1 MPCNAPCTV
10 VATNARFDNVAH
22 MTELVPTR
30 RGQVEGRDIFIF
42 DGLVSNDELK
52 QYVDALE
59 RAPFTR
65 TEFAKPETAESKHWV
80 TELPLAN
87 LAQLSL
93 WQLTDRAVAYARP
106 GERYQAYRAYTN
118 YASYGDML
126 YTHSDCT
133 PDRRGLTA
141 LWYLSKH
148 WEPEWGG
155 ETMFFDAT
163 GDALFCA
170 TPRPGRLVIFDGA
183 IPHVG
188 RPPSRICYEP
198 RYTFAIKLDLAPSA

>member
-1 MPCNAPCTV
+1 MTGRSTV
-10 VATNARFDNVAH
+10 VATSAGIDNVAD

-30 RGQVEGRDIFIF
+30 HGQVEGRDIFVF
-42 DGLVSNDELK
+42 DGLMSDDDLV
-52 QYVDALE
+52 QYVDALG

-65 TEFAKPETAESKHWV
+65 TEFAKSETADYKHWV
-80 TELPLAN
+80 TELPLEN

-93 WQLTDRAVAYARP
+93 WDLTNRAVAHARP

-126 YTHSDCT
+126 YTHCDCA
-133 PDRRGLTA
+133 PDKRGLTA

-155 ETMFFDAT
+155 ETMFFDAS

-170 TPRPGRLVIFDGA
+170 SPRPGRLVIFDGA

-188 RPPSRICYEP
+188 RPPSRICFEP
-198 RYTFAIKLDLAPSA
+198 RYTFAIKLDPATAA